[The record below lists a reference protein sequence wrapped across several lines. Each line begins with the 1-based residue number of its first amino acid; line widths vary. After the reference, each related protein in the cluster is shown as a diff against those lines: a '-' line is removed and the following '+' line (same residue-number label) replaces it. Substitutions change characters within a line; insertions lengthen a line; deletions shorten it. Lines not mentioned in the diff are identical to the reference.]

1 MSHNQHQTHQPKG
14 VAKKTCC
21 EPCNVESL
29 PRVSVKSPAIHP
41 GFKIHHHQSQRR
53 RPNVAGMPFRTPSVF
68 LFLKIK
74 SWDQTSWKKGWSTL
88 IVFLFYIPHLKNS
101 KKNMPTKMVLPYS
114 CFLGLGFHNLDLQDD
129 EDQPKKNDGMFPHLG
144 TGRSQR
150 WKKAWEITTHDPRK
164 NMHKSSREDGKMI
177 RIADNLEFFFGGRD
191 QNYCCCWEL
200 SGELRGWRSIGKDA
214 TLATQIGKGCTN
226 M

>member
-88 IVFLFYIPHLKNS
+88 IVFF
-101 KKNMPTKMVLPYS
+101 VLYTS
-114 CFLGLGFHNLDLQDD
+114 
-129 EDQPKKNDGMFPHLG
+129 PKKVQKKTCQQKWFCLIVVSWVWGSTTWTSRMM
-144 TGRSQR
+144 RISQR
-150 WKKAWEITTHDPRK
+150 KTMAC
-164 NMHKSSREDGKMI
+164 SRTLVPED
-177 RIADNLEFFFGGRD
+177 
-191 QNYCCCWEL
+191 
-200 SGELRGWRSIGKDA
+200 LRGEKKHGK
-214 TLATQIGKGCTN
+214 
-226 M
+226 